1 MRTLPTVMKEEEVNQ
16 SGWSSRRQARSASVT
31 FLWNSS
37 FGVGA
42 NTGANCGAAIGG
54 AGHERAAISGA
65 RSDYWG
71 GYDEFYTAFLTH
83 SIAHSLNLEPMGPRL
98 RLRQTPHSRQRRV
111 LRPRVTCPLVAGT
124 RADD

>member
-54 AGHERAAISGA
+54 AGQERAAISGA

-71 GYDEFYTAFLTH
+71 GYDEFYIAFRDAHNGPSPQAETDPSLTAK
-83 SIAHSLNLEPMGPRL
+83 
-98 RLRQTPHSRQRRV
+98 RRV